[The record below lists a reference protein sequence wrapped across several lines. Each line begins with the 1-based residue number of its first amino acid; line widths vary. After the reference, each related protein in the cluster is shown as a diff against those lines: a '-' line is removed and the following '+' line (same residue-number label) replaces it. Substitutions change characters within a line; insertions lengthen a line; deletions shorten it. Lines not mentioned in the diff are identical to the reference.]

1 VRVRVCLVYDCLFPW
16 TKGGAERWYRVLAD
30 ELVRAGHAVTYLTRQ
45 QWGPD
50 DAPDIPG
57 VRVVAVS
64 PGGDLYDAGGSRRID
79 SALAFTRGVTTHL
92 LRNRRRYDVVH
103 VCQVPVMTVPAARLA
118 LLGSGVQVGV
128 DWLEVWTPAAW
139 RGYLGTV
146 RGVVAAAVQQAAV
159 LASPLSFPNSEH
171 TAARLRE
178 RGVRGPV
185 YVLPGLVHDAPTTQP
200 TLAVPDTPHVVYV
213 GRHIPDKRV
222 ETVPA
227 AVARARAALP
237 DLHATVL
244 GDGPSRPEVLA
255 EVNRLDLGDVVAAPG
270 FVEQDVLDATLRSAS
285 CLVLPSSR
293 EGYGIVVV
301 EAAARGTPSV
311 VVAGPDNAA
320 AELVVDG
327 VNGVV
332 AASTEPADL
341 AAAIIQVVKAGAALR
356 NRTARWFADGAD
368 ARSARTSAAM
378 ICAVYE
384 QRRGSRRSRGRGRY
398 RR

>member
-1 VRVRVCLVYDCLFPW
+1 MRVCLVYDCLFPW

-57 VRVVAVS
+57 VRVVVVS

-79 SALAFTRGVTTHL
+79 SAVAFTRGVTAHL
-92 LRNRRRYDVVH
+92 LRHRRSYDVVH
-103 VCQVPVMTVPAARLA
+103 VCQVPVMTVPAVRLA

-159 LASPLSFPNSEH
+159 LASPLSFPISEH

-185 YVLPGLVHDAPTTQP
+185 YVLPGLVHDAVTTQP

-227 AVARARAALP
+227 AVARAR
-237 DLHATVL
+237 
-244 GDGPSRPEVLA
+244 GPVAQVTFRPPHGR
-255 EVNRLDLGDVVAAPG
+255 NGRL
-270 FVEQDVLDATLRSAS
+270 
-285 CLVLPSSR
+285 
-293 EGYGIVVV
+293 
-301 EAAARGTPSV
+301 
-311 VVAGPDNAA
+311 
-320 AELVVDG
+320 
-327 VNGVV
+327 
-332 AASTEPADL
+332 
-341 AAAIIQVVKAGAALR
+341 
-356 NRTARWFADGAD
+356 W
-368 ARSARTSAAM
+368 TSQAKL
-378 ICAVYE
+378 
-384 QRRGSRRSRGRGRY
+384 S
-398 RR
+398 